1 MIQGDRPVGVRRGCG
16 RRRGRQDRGQ
26 PVHLDAAR
34 DVAERP
40 GADLPAPGPEADGDA
55 VDRAHV
61 VIVDEEAERAPR
73 VRIGSDVERH
83 ELGHSRQLGVNDFTP
98 RRYAPGTSARATGA
112 RRATRVA
119 SISTR
124 ARPRPRSNVCDT
136 WCSVRRT
143 NRGTFAGS
151 EPAVIGVGTYPG

>member
-1 MIQGDRPVGVRRGCG
+1 MVQCHGPVGVRPGIG
-16 RRRGRQDRGQ
+16 RRRRRNRGQ
-26 PVHLDAAR
+26 PVQHDASLD
-34 DVAERP
+34 P
-40 GADLPAPGPEADGDA
+40 GDGPPADLPARGPEPDGDA
-55 VDRAHV
+55 VDRADALL
-61 VIVDEEAERAPR
+61 VDRESERAPR
-73 VRIGSDVERH
+73 VGIGRDVERN
-83 ELGHSRQLGVNDFTP
+83 ELGHGYQLGVNDFTP

-124 ARPRPRSNVCDT
+124 GRPRPRSSVSDT